1 MAEGKEEKIGG
12 EGDTPLLRMIGITKR
27 FPGVLALQDVDFEV
41 YAGEV
46 VALVGENGAGKTT
59 LLEILNPHPA
69 PTGFFIQD
77 EGEIFFRGNKVHPRD
92 PAESQRL
99 GIAMIHQTLNL
110 IPTMTVAENIFL
122 GREARSRAG
131 LLDDRR
137 MRQEAGAV
145 LKSLHSS
152 LSPDARVGELGAAQ
166 QQMVELAK
174 ALSLNAKMIVMDE
187 LTSALS
193 RHEVEHIFG
202 VIRDLRNRGLGIVFV
217 SHRLEEVFEIA
228 DRLVVLRDGKR
239 AGGART
245 AETDLDQVIQWMV
258 GRPIEKASHA
268 AKVHG
273 EPALEVQNLSGAG
286 VRNASFV
293 LHRGEILGVTGLVG
307 AGRTRLAD
315 LLFGV
320 QKADKGDIRV
330 HGSAVAIRTPS
341 DAIEAQMGYVPEDR
355 HARGLVL
362 SMTITENITLP
373 QLPRFRRWTGL
384 DQRGEDAL
392 ADTYVGRMKIATPDL
407 KQKVMA
413 LSGGNQQKVLLSRW
427 LSLKPKVLILD
438 EPTKGVDVG
447 TKAEIHRLL
456 RGLAGEGMG
465 ILMISSELPEV
476 FQLSD
481 RILVMAEGRIVAD
494 LPVQEATPE
503 GVMTLAT
510 SGPDR

>member
-1 MAEGKEEKIGG
+1 MLAEKEGMIGG
-12 EGDTPLLRMIGITKR
+12 EGATPLLRMVNITKR
-27 FPGVLALQDVDFEV
+27 FPGVLALQSVNLEV
-41 YAGEV
+41 YPSEV

-77 EGEIFFRGNKVHPRD
+77 EGEIFFQGNKVHPRD

-122 GREARSRAG
+122 GREPRTRTG
-131 LLDDRR
+131 LLDDRL
-137 MRQEAGAV
+137 MRREAEAV
-145 LKSLHSS
+145 LKSLQSS
-152 LSPDARVGELGAAQ
+152 LSPDAPVGELGAAQ

-174 ALSLNAKMIVMDE
+174 ALSLDAKLIVMDE

-193 RHEVEHIFG
+193 HHEVEHIFG
-202 VIRDLRNRGLGIVFV
+202 VIRRLKARGLGMVFV

-239 AGGART
+239 VGEGRVGQT
-245 AETDLDQVIQWMV
+245 SLDQVIQWMV
-258 GRPIEKASHA
+258 GRPIEKASHE

-273 EPALEVQNLSGAG
+273 EPALEVRNLSGAG

-320 QKADKGDIRV
+320 QKANKGDIRV
-330 HGSAVAIRTPS
+330 HGSPVAIRTPS

-392 ADTYVGRMKIATPDL
+392 ADTCVGRMKIATPDL

-456 RGLAGEGMG
+456 RGLAGEGIG

-510 SGPDR
+510 AGPDR